1 MQHENIIRDISNII
15 RNFAKKYKFISKKL
29 IGYYYQIIHYALVFL
44 ICIIVLFNNNP
55 IHLVIVLIIISL
67 DAFSVVVLHNCPL
80 TILERKYLKT
90 SLVKDRMNVLK
101 KLKISYK
108 CNHIYEQQLELLIN
122 VWSAIAC
129 KILVILIMKTFNKN
143 IIF

>member
-15 RNFAKKYKFISKKL
+15 RNFAKKYNLISNKS
-29 IGYYYQIIHYALVFL
+29 IGYYYQIIHYALVVL

-55 IHLVIVLIIISL
+55 IHLVIVLIIVSL

-80 TILERKYLKT
+80 TILEKKYLKS
-90 SLVKDRMNVLK
+90 SLVKDRMNVFK
-101 KLKISYK
+101 KLRISYK
-108 CNHIYEQQLELLIN
+108 CNHIYEQQLELLTN